1 VDGTTM
7 YVADVATRHLLD
19 AAPLV
24 NGQGTAVY
32 LAADTGGGCMI
43 DALGHMRSAG
53 DDGTIVYL
61 ANSEPIN
68 IKGAAKT
75 ASGVAPQDIGDSI
88 YSVRKHR
95 GSEET

>member
-1 VDGTTM
+1 
-7 YVADVATRHLLD
+7 
-19 AAPLV
+19 V